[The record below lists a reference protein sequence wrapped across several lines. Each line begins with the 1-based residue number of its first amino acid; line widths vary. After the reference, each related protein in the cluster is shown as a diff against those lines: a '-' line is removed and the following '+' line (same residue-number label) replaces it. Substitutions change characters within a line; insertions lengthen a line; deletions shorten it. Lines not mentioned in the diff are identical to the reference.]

1 MASAAA
7 DLLYLSQNFMS
18 YPIRSCEESCFGS
31 VWSGALKT
39 VGPHD
44 QVAVAAP
51 RQSGVEALALLQ
63 VSLLVVFATPTT
75 EKTS

>member
-1 MASAAA
+1 MASAA
-7 DLLYLSQNFMS
+7 DLLYLSQKFMS

-44 QVAVAAP
+44 QVSVAAP
-51 RQSGVEALALLQ
+51 RQAGVEALALLQ
-63 VSLLVVFATPTT
+63 VSLLVIFATPTT
-75 EKTS
+75 EETS